1 MNPRTERDHTL
12 HQHQSHIGWN
22 NARSPVLNVRPGETV
37 EFHPIDASGGQITA
51 GSTVAAIS
59 TLDFARV
66 NPVVGPVYID
76 GAEPGD
82 AVKVTLLS
90 FAPSG
95 WGWTGNIPG
104 FGLLADQFPEPAL
117 HIWKYDAVSL
127 APNSTSPSRLGGTL
141 LGR

>member
-1 MNPRTERDHTL
+1 MNPRTDPQHTL
-12 HQHQSHIGWN
+12 HRHQGHLGWN
-22 NARSPVLNVRPGETV
+22 NAFTPALNVGSGETV

-51 GSTVAAIS
+51 TSTVADIAK
-59 TLDFARV
+59 LDFSKV

-95 WGWTGNIPG
+95 WGWTGNIP
-104 FGLLADQFPEPAL
+104 
-117 HIWKYDAVSL
+117 
-127 APNSTSPSRLGGTL
+127 
-141 LGR
+141 